1 MTREQAC
8 ILHADL
14 DAFFASVEQIHDPS
28 LAGRPVIVGGLGPR
42 GVVAAASYEARRFG
56 VYSATPMTRARRLCP
71 SGVFLPPRFDA
82 YAAASAQV
90 QEIFHSFT
98 PLVEPLALDE
108 AFLDVSGAGQLFG
121 DAAKIGELLRERVRS
136 QTGLTVSVGV
146 ATTKLVAKLA
156 SDFAKPDGLMLVPS
170 EDALSFLHSLPVE
183 RLWGV
188 GPAAREKLARLGVRT
203 IFDLAAFPADTLVMT
218 FGRKVGGHL
227 HDLAWN
233 RDERG
238 VVVEHVAKSLG
249 QEETFP
255 VDVRDRQAL
264 RREVIRLADR
274 VGARLRSQSL
284 AGRTVTLKVRFPDFH
299 TITRSHTLPEPTASS
314 GVIAKVAQMALDDV
328 HIPDGV
334 RLIGVSVHNLGMQE
348 VAQES
353 LPFDEGER
361 LGGVSGS
368 WKSQPR
374 RRDRLEL
381 ATDEVRRRFG
391 DGALGPAALMD
402 SSSRKGPVGKVGAER
417 VVEPGDVRENDGAE
431 SETVSEG
438 PRREST
444 KR

>member
-1 MTREQAC
+1 MIREQAC

-14 DAFFASVEQIHDPS
+14 DAFFASVEQLHDPS

-56 VYSATPMTRARRLCP
+56 VYSATPMVRARRLCP

-82 YAAASAQV
+82 YAASSAQV
-90 QEIFHSFT
+90 QEIFQSVT

-108 AFLDVSGAGQLFG
+108 AFLDVSGSGRLFG
-121 DAAKIGELLRERVRS
+121 DAAKIGELLRERVRT
-136 QTGLTVSVGV
+136 QTGLTVSVGI

-156 SDFAKPDGLMLVPS
+156 SDSAKPDGLMLVPP
-170 EDALSFLHSLPVE
+170 EDALGFLHSLPVE

-188 GPAAREKLARLGVRT
+188 GPATREKLARFGVRT
-203 IFDLAAFPADTLVMT
+203 IAELAAFPADTLAVT
-218 FGRKVGGHL
+218 FGQKMGIHL

-238 VVVEHVAKSLG
+238 VVVEHEAKSLG

-255 VDVRDRQAL
+255 VDVRDRQVL

-274 VGARLRSQSL
+274 VGSRLRSQSIT
-284 AGRTVTLKVRFPDFH
+284 GRTVTLKVRFPDFR

-314 GVIAKVAQMALDDV
+314 GVIAQVAQEALDDLD
-328 HIPDGV
+328 IPEGI

-348 VAQES
+348 AAQES

-361 LGGVSGS
+361 PGGVLGQG
-368 WKSQPR
+368 KAQPR

-381 ATDEVRRRFG
+381 ATDAVRRRFG
-391 DGALGPAALMD
+391 DGSLGSAALMD
-402 SSSRKGPVGKVGAER
+402 SSSQKGPAQKG
-417 VVEPGDVRENDGAE
+417 
-431 SETVSEG
+431 
-438 PRREST
+438 
-444 KR
+444 